1 MPPQGLRLDAVR
13 KHGHP
18 AEDGFRDEHG
28 PLRLS
33 AQAFQSDGR
42 VHDVAE
48 VGDLVPIDPYLGRD
62 DTAAMERGTELRDET
77 KPPDLSVAVIA
88 ERSSDREDAVDA
100 PGPLNAAHQRPGDN
114 HLIADVVVDSGDDV
128 RQSRWGTVTT
138 IFPNCSFDS
147 M

>member
-1 MPPQGLRLDAVR
+1 
-13 KHGHP
+13 
-18 AEDGFRDEHG
+18 
-28 PLRLS
+28 
-33 AQAFQSDGR
+33 
-42 VHDVAE
+42 
-48 VGDLVPIDPYLGRD
+48 VPIDPYLGRD

-77 KPPDLSVAVIA
+77 KPPDPSVAVIA

-114 HLIADVVVDSGDDV
+114 YLIADVVVDSGDDV
-128 RQSRWGTVTT
+128 RQPQWGTVTT